1 MLTKQLQKK
10 NNDNKHKLENI
21 KKGIKHKAEEKA
33 KKEK

>member
-1 MLTKQLQKK
+1 MLTTQLQKIK
-10 NNDNKHKLENI
+10 NDNKYKLQNI